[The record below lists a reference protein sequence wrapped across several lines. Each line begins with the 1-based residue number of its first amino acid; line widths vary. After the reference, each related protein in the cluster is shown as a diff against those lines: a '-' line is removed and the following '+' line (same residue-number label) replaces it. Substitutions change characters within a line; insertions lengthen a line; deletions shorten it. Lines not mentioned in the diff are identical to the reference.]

1 MAKVYFP
8 NLNGLRFIAAFGVI
22 IHHLEQYKFLLNE
35 PNLWHIPF
43 FEMVGKVAV
52 VLFFVL
58 SGFLITYLLLNEQQ
72 TTSTVSIGAFYLRR
86 IRRIWP
92 VYYLMVGLG
101 MFVFPAISIFHLPTL
116 SGELASGFTAKL
128 VLLLLIL
135 PNLIVMPVPVI
146 YQTWSIGV
154 EEQFY
159 LFWPVLFKKIRN
171 PVSICCLVLTGYL
184 IIKFIGLPVL
194 SNLTHEPSWVRTAI
208 RIWNKFSID
217 CMAIGGLTAILL
229 YRKHERA
236 LQFLFSKPVQVLAYG
251 ISGVMIGYGVV
262 IPYVNFECYAVLF
275 AIIILNL
282 AANPTS
288 ILNLENGLF
297 TYLGKISYGLYM
309 YHLAAIA
316 IAHSLTKWLVPGSD
330 VFLYGLSI
338 ALSIGISALS
348 YEWFES
354 RFLRSKKRNLPRS
367 KKAEVLAPQ
376 A

>member
-8 NLNGLRFIAAFGVI
+8 NLNGLRFIAAFAVI

-43 FEMVGKVAV
+43 FEVVGKVAV

-58 SGFLITYLLLNEQQ
+58 SGFLITYLLLEEQR
-72 TTSTVSIGAFYLRR
+72 TTNTISIWAFYMRR
-86 IRRIWP
+86 VRRIWP
-92 VYYLMVGLG
+92 LYYLMVGLG
-101 MFVFPAISIFHLPTL
+101 LFVFPAISIFYLPTL
-116 SGELASGFTAKL
+116 SGELASGFTTKL
-128 VLLLLIL
+128 ILLLLIL
-135 PNLIVMPVPVI
+135 PNMVVMPIPGI

-159 LFWPVLFKKIRN
+159 LIWPVLFKKIRN
-171 PVSICCLVLTGYL
+171 PVLICCLVLGGYL
-184 IIKFIGLPVL
+184 VVKFVGLPVL
-194 SNLTHEPSWVRTAI
+194 SNLTHEASWARTAI
-208 RIWNKFSID
+208 RIWNKFSVD

-229 YRKHERA
+229 HRKQERA

-262 IPYVNFECYAVLF
+262 VPYVNFECYAVLF

-282 AANPTS
+282 AANPAS
-288 ILNLENGLF
+288 IINLEISVF
-297 TYLGKISYGLYM
+297 KYLGKISYGLYM
-309 YHLAAIA
+309 YHLVGIA
-316 IAHSLTKWLVPGSD
+316 ISHALTNWLAPGSD
-330 VFLYGLSI
+330 VLLYGLSI
-338 ALSIGISALS
+338 ALSIGISAAS

-354 RFLRSKKRNLPRS
+354 RFLRSKKQPVPS
-367 KKAEVLAPQ
+367 PEKSSELAPQ